1 MFLFFSENDLI
12 LRENLG
18 MNEVVL
24 VTISYFQF
32 HQNFLLAFIDDHKV
46 SWFFFDISKVFD

>member
-32 HQNFLLAFIDDHKV
+32 HQNFFLAFIDDRKV